1 VDIPVKV
8 NMHIEADNP
17 AITGG
22 MRENISP
29 MCLPASLSRDSHLAV
44 DPREQRGKAAEAQA
58 SRWRERERRTVGR
71 ERRRG

>member
-29 MCLPASLSRDSHLAV
+29 MCLPLSLSRDFHLAV
-44 DPREQRGKAAEAQA
+44 DPRERRAKAEAQA
-58 SRWRERERRTVGR
+58 SRRDSTGERERKGETGR
-71 ERRRG
+71 G